1 MTRKKSILS
10 IKNAILFPVSMFDF
24 WYIKTIAMP
33 FPYQISRSLYLQLFL
48 VLALITGAML
58 PATAQQRQVQG
69 QVLDAATRSP
79 LALATIS
86 ISGTGGQ
93 PATKLT
99 DSRGHFSFT
108 AATGA
113 TITVSYA
120 GYKTK
125 QLALSDAGDSLTVL
139 LERADNKFDDVVV
152 IGYGKEKRT
161 DLTSAISSISSSQV
175 NELPVTNLASAIA
188 SRVPGVEVHST
199 GYAPGSGNTINVRGL
214 NSISQSEGPLYVV
227 DGVAITGDIRDIN
240 PADIESIDVLKDAA
254 AAGIYGSRA
263 SAGVIIVTTKHARA
277 GTATIDFSMYTG
289 IQTPN
294 NPYHMLDAKDYA
306 QMKRFAFN
314 DADPVTYPIGTSDAK
329 VFNTYENQSIAAGY
343 KNYDWLKAVTRKS
356 APQQN
361 YSIGIS
367 NGVGKSRVYFSGNYL
382 NQAGIM
388 SNTNFTRY
396 SGHFSIETDI
406 NKLFRLGGSVNVD
419 HNFTKGVSTSV
430 YQQALTESPLM
441 PIYDSTGAPLV
452 ITDQST
458 GTLTIRNPLTSDLY
472 SVNNY
477 TSNRTFGNLYLEL
490 TPIRNLVLRSSIGAD
505 LLNGENDY
513 YYPRN
518 TGEGFATNGAAEV
531 YNTKSTDVLWENTAT
546 YNWTKGDHDLNV
558 VAGAT
563 WERRE
568 DIAMDMQGTEFP
580 TDLLTYKNM
589 GSAGIKTQDNTNYD
603 GWIVE
608 SLLARAIYK
617 YKRRYIINLTG
628 RRDGSSRFGP
638 DNRYGFFPSASIAWR
653 VIDEPFMGYM
663 AKSVLSDW
671 KFRASYG
678 LIGNQNLPYD
688 AIYTRY
694 NNAQYP
700 FNGSNATSGYAV
712 GGTAG
717 NPGLE
722 WERQHQTNVGMDM
735 AAFNNRV
742 SVSVDYYNK
751 NISSLLM
758 PFNLAPSSGFS
769 NEQVN
774 VAAMNTR
781 GVDINLQATPVKTRH
796 FEWQLT
802 FNWSRYKSKITQ
814 LFPGQDSVSLSL
826 RVGQPPSGVLVNYVY
841 NGLYQQGDDFS
852 LNPGGKPGDI
862 KIKDLNHDGKI
873 TPLDQTIVGHN
884 IPGGWGGFWNY
895 FWYRGITLAV
905 LASYEYGQQ
914 LNNLP
919 YTNLTYY
926 NSIFGN
932 VGNVTREGGNYWT
945 PANTHTNIPRPNAFA
960 TELKPLPG
968 GPGQGSSYSIQKG
981 DYIRIKSITLGY
993 DIPGSLTQKM
1003 KLRSVNVY
1011 VQAIEPFLL
1020 TSYKG
1025 LDPDNGN
1032 PTQLENYP
1040 RYRSFLAGIKI
1051 GL

>member
-1 MTRKKSILS
+1 
-10 IKNAILFPVSMFDF
+10 
-24 WYIKTIAMP
+24 MP
-33 FPYQISRSLYLQLFL
+33 FPPLHLRLFL
-48 VLALITGAML
+48 LLALVFGAML
-58 PATAQQRQVQG
+58 PVTAQQRPVQG
-69 QVLDAATRSP
+69 EVLDADTRNP
-79 LALATIS
+79 LPLATITTS
-86 ISGTGGQ
+86 TKSGP

-99 DSRGHFSFT
+99 DSRGRFSIT
-108 AATGA
+108 AVAGA
-113 TITVSYA
+113 TITVSYS

-125 QLALSDAGDSLTVL
+125 QIALRDGSDSITVL
-139 LERADNKFDDVVV
+139 LERGDSKLDQVVV

-161 DLTSAISSISSSQV
+161 DLTSSISSISSDQV
-175 NELPVTNLASAIA
+175 NELPVTNLASALA

-199 GYAPGSGNTINVRGL
+199 GYAPGSGNVINVRGL
-214 NSISQSEGPLYVV
+214 NSITQSEGPLYVV

-240 PADIESIDVLKDAA
+240 PADIESVEVLKDAA

-263 SAGVIIVTTKHARA
+263 SAGVIIVTTKRARA
-277 GTATIDFSMYTG
+277 GTATIDFSMYSG
-289 IQTPN
+289 IQRMN
-294 NPYHMLDAKDYA
+294 NPYHMLDAADFA
-306 QMKRFAFN
+306 QLRRFAFN
-314 DADPVTYPIGTSDAK
+314 DADPVTYPIGSAAADAK
-329 VFNTYENQSIAAGY
+329 IFNPYELQSIAAGY
-343 KNYDWLKAVTRKS
+343 KSYDWLKAVTRRN
-356 APQQN
+356 APMQN
-361 YSIGIS
+361 YSIGVS
-367 NGVGKSRVYFSGNYL
+367 NGVGKSRVYFSANYL
-382 NQAGIM
+382 NQAGIIA
-388 SNTNFTRY
+388 NTGFTRY
-396 SGHFSIETDI
+396 GGHFSIETDI
-406 NKLFRLGGSVNVD
+406 NKIFRLGGNINVN

-430 YQQALTESPLM
+430 YQQALTQSPLM

-452 ITDQST
+452 ITDKST
-458 GTLTIRNPLTSDLY
+458 GTLTIRNPVTSDLY

-477 TSNRTFGNLYLEL
+477 TSNRTFGNFYLEL

-505 LLNGENDY
+505 LLDGENDT

-518 TGEGFATNGAAEV
+518 TGEGFASNGWAEV

-546 YNWTKGDHDLNV
+546 YSWTKGDHDLNV
-558 VAGAT
+558 LAGAT
-563 WERRE
+563 YERRE
-568 DIAMDMQGTEFP
+568 DIAMDMQGKEFP
-580 TDLLTYKNM
+580 TDLLTFKNM
-589 GSAGIKTQDNTNYD
+589 GSAGIKVQDNTNYD

-617 YKRRYIINLTG
+617 FKHRYIINLTG

-638 DNRYGFFPSASIAWR
+638 DNRFGFFPSASAAWR
-653 VIDEPFMGYM
+653 VIEEPWIGYKM
-663 AKSVLSDW
+663 KTVLSDW
-671 KFRASYG
+671 KIRGSYG
-678 LIGNQNLPYD
+678 IIGNQNLPYD

-700 FNGSNATSGYAV
+700 FNGSNAVSGYQV

-717 NPGLE
+717 NPALE
-722 WERQHQTNVGMDM
+722 WERQHQTNVGMDI
-735 AAFNNRV
+735 AAWNNRL
-742 SVSVDYYNK
+742 SLSVDYYNK

-758 PFNLAPSSGFS
+758 PFNLAPSSGFY

-774 VAAMNTR
+774 VAAMNTK
-781 GVDINLQATPVKTRH
+781 GMDINFQATPVKTPH
-796 FEWQLT
+796 FQWQFT
-802 FNWSRYKSKITQ
+802 VNWSRYESKITK
-814 LFPGQDSVSLSL
+814 LFPGRDSVSLSL

-841 NGLYQQGDDFS
+841 NGLYQQNDDFT

-884 IPGGWGGFWNY
+884 IPQGWGGFWNY
-895 FWYRGITLAV
+895 FWYRGISLAV

-926 NSIFGN
+926 NSDFGN
-932 VGNVTREGGNYWT
+932 IGNVTREGGNYWT
-945 PANTHTNIPRPNAFA
+945 PTNTHTNIPRPNAFA

-968 GPGQGSSYSIQKG
+968 GPDQGSSYSIQKG

-993 DIPGSLTQKM
+993 DIPGRLIQKA
-1003 KLRSVNVY
+1003 KLRSLNIY
-1011 VQAIEPFLL
+1011 VQAIEPFLI

-1040 RYRSFLAGIKI
+1040 RYRTFLAGIKL

>member
-1 MTRKKSILS
+1 
-10 IKNAILFPVSMFDF
+10 VFDF
-24 WYIKTIAMP
+24 WDIKTIAMP
-33 FPYQISRSLYLQLFL
+33 LQPYKTGPVCLQLFL
-48 VLALITGAML
+48 VLALTCCALI

-69 QVLDAATRSP
+69 EVLDAATRSP
-79 LALATIS
+79 LPLATIS
-86 ISGTGGQ
+86 ISAKEG
-93 PATKLT
+93 PPVTKIT
-99 DSRGHFSFT
+99 DSRGRFSF
-108 AATGA
+108 AATAGA
-113 TITVSYA
+113 TITVSFS
-120 GYKTK
+120 GYNTK
-125 QLALSDAGDSLTVL
+125 QFTVGEGSDSITVL
-139 LERADNKFDDVVV
+139 LERRDNKFDEVVV
-152 IGYGKEKRT
+152 IGYGREKRT
-161 DLTSAISSISSSQV
+161 DLTSAISSMSSSQV

-188 SRVPGVEVHST
+188 SRAPGVEVHST
-199 GYAPGSGNTINVRGL
+199 GYAPGSGSTINVRGL
-214 NSISQSEGPLYVV
+214 NSITQSEGPLYVV
-227 DGVAITGDIRDIN
+227 DGVALTGDIRDIN
-240 PADIESIDVLKDAA
+240 PADIESIDFLKDAA

-263 SAGVIIVTTKHARA
+263 SAGVIIVTTKHART
-277 GTATIDFSMYTG
+277 GTATIDLNMYTG

-294 NPYHMLDAKDYA
+294 NPYHMLGAKDYA
-306 QMKRFAFN
+306 QLRRFAFN

-329 VFNTYENQSIAAGY
+329 IFNPYELQSITAGY
-343 KNYDWLKAVTRKS
+343 TGYDWLKAVTRSS
-356 APQQN
+356 APVQN

-388 SNTNFTRY
+388 ANTGFTRY
-396 SGHFSIETDI
+396 GAHFSIETDI
-406 NKLFRLGGSVNVD
+406 NKIFRWGGNVNVD

-458 GTLTIRNPLTSDLY
+458 GTLTIRNPVTSDLY

-477 TSNRTFGNLYLEL
+477 TANRTFGNLYLEL
-490 TPIRNLVLRSSIGAD
+490 TPIRNLVLRTSIGAD
-505 LLNGENDY
+505 LLNGENDT

-518 TGEGFATNGAAEV
+518 TGEGFATNGFAEV

-546 YNWTKGDHDLNV
+546 YTLKKGDHDLNLL
-558 VAGAT
+558 AGAT
-563 WERRE
+563 YERRE

-608 SLLARAIYK
+608 SILARAIYK
-617 YKRRYIINLTG
+617 YKSRYIVNLTG

-638 DNRYGFFPSASIAWR
+638 DNRYGFFPSASVAWR
-653 VIDEPFMGYM
+653 LIDEPFIGYKTK
-663 AKSVLSDW
+663 AIFSDW
-671 KFRASYG
+671 KLRASYG

-700 FNGSNATSGYAV
+700 FNGSNAVSGYQV

-717 NPGLE
+717 NPDLE
-722 WERQHQTNVGMDM
+722 WERQHQTNVGMDI
-735 AAFNNRV
+735 AALSNRL
-742 SVSVDYYNK
+742 SLSVDYYNK

-758 PFNLAPSSGFS
+758 PFNLATSSGFS

-781 GVDINLQATPVKTRH
+781 GVDINLQATPVKTRQ
-796 FEWQLT
+796 FQWQFT
-802 FNWSRYKSKITQ
+802 FNWSRYQSKITS
-814 LFPGQDSVSLSL
+814 LFPGIDSVSLSL
-826 RVGQPPSGVLVNYVY
+826 RVGQPPSGVLVNYVF

-873 TPLDQTIVGHN
+873 TPLDQTIVGHT

-905 LASYEYGQQ
+905 LTSYEYGQQ

-926 NSIFGN
+926 NSLYGN
-932 VGNVTREGGNYWT
+932 TGNVTREGGNYWT
-945 PANTHTNIPRPNAFA
+945 PSNTKTSIPRPDAFA

-968 GPGQGSSYSIQKG
+968 GPNQGSSYSIQKG

-993 DIPGSLTQKM
+993 DIPGSLLQKA
-1003 KLRSVNVY
+1003 KLRSLNIY

-1040 RYRSFLAGIKI
+1040 RYRTFLAGIKL